1 VPHPALPIVCQ
12 LTPPGRGAVA
22 TLSVEG
28 PGALASVQAHF
39 RAASGQP
46 LESFP
51 ADRLVFGRFGGGP
64 GEEVVVRVRS
74 GEAVEVHCHAGQA
87 APAMV
92 LGLLV
97 QEGCRPSTWQERAAA
112 EPDPIRADA
121 LIALAQART
130 ERAAAILLDQYHG
143 ALRRAIDAVGRS
155 ILSGDTASARRQV
168 QALLARAAVGRH
180 LVEPWRV
187 VLAGPPNVGK
197 SSLVNALVGYR
208 RAIVDPSAGTTR
220 DVVSAM
226 TALEGWPVEFSDT
239 AGLRPTQEPL
249 EKAGVA
255 LAEKKLAD
263 ADLVVLVFDLS
274 APWSPGDEALMRRWP
289 RAIVVHNKAD
299 LPRSAAPARPEGL
312 VASALSGDGID
323 PILSAV
329 VGQLVP
335 ECPPPGGPV
344 PFAISQFHCLEA
356 IEGALLREETVLALD
371 ILGKM
376 GPSG

>member
-1 VPHPALPIVCQ
+1 M
-12 LTPPGRGAVA
+12 A

-28 PGALASVQAHF
+28 PGALAAVQAQF
-39 RAASGQP
+39 RPASGRP
-46 LESFP
+46 LAECP
-51 ADRLVFGRFGGGP
+51 ADRLVFGRFGSEP

-74 GEAVEVHCHAGQA
+74 GEAVEIHCHAGQA
-87 APAMV
+87 APSMV
-92 LGLLV
+92 RGLLV
-97 QEGCRPSTWQERAAA
+97 EEGCRGVTWQERSAAA
-112 EPDPIRADA
+112 ETDPIRADA

-143 ALRRAIDAVGRS
+143 ALRRAIDAVAKS

-180 LVEPWRV
+180 LAEPWRV

-220 DVVSAM
+220 DVVSAT

-239 AGLRPTQEPL
+239 AGLRPTHEPL
-249 EKAGVA
+249 EKAGVE

-274 APWSPGDEALMRRWP
+274 TPWSPGDEALMRRWP

-356 IEGALLREETVLALD
+356 IEGALLREGTVLALD